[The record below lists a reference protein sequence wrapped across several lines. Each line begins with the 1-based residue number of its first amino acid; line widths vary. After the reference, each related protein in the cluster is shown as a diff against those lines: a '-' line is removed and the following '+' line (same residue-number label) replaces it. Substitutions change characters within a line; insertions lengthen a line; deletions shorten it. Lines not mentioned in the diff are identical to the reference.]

1 MELSAHKCQPL
12 LGEVGTAQPH
22 CSQMLFEPVI
32 SKETSHLLPRGFS
45 VMLVSACQTE
55 FTVLPERTWMDL
67 CQIQWQSLQTWV
79 IPSAADTMEYNSME
93 KCKYFHAE
101 ILYDATS
108 MGLRQELLDQFFFFL
123 VIPGTTGV
131 KFRFL
136 TMALRPLVAQVL
148 PTPLSLL
155 SVPISPGRSK
165 LLFVPLTGNSVP
177 TSKPLHLLSSLLGIL
192 FSPSPHG

>member
-1 MELSAHKCQPL
+1 MELGAHKCQPL

-22 CSQMLFEPVI
+22 CRQMLFEPVI
-32 SKETSHLLPRGFS
+32 SKETSHLLPGGFS

-55 FTVLPERTWMDL
+55 FTFLPERTWMDL

-108 MGLRQELLDQFFFFL
+108 MGLRQELLDQFFFF
-123 VIPGTTGV
+123 
-131 KFRFL
+131 FL
-136 TMALRPLVAQVL
+136 
-148 PTPLSLL
+148 SH
-155 SVPISPGRSK
+155 SWD
-165 LLFVPLTGNSVP
+165 N
-177 TSKPLHLLSSLLGIL
+177 
-192 FSPSPHG
+192 